1 LVEQQTSEQ
10 VVAVLAHELG
20 HWSLGHTTKLIGISS
35 AHTFYM
41 FSLFSAFQHNSQMFA
56 EFGFHKE
63 LPVMIGFFLFSEVLG
78 PTECVI
84 QLLMNITT
92 RAFEYQADNFALKL
106 GYKAELAQALI
117 KLQIK
122 NLSSMDA
129 DYLYSSYHYSHP
141 ILTERLRAIDWKGDE
156 KVAEKAKDSPAPAA
170 ASGREL

>member
-1 LVEQQTSEQ
+1 MLTHI
-10 VVAVLAHELG
+10 L
-20 HWSLGHTTKLIGISS
+20 T
-35 AHTFYM
+35 
-41 FSLFSAFQHNSQMFA
+41 
-56 EFGFHKE
+56 
-63 LPVMIGFFLFSEVLG
+63 
-78 PTECVI
+78 
-84 QLLMNITT
+84 
-92 RAFEYQADNFALKL
+92 DNFALKL

-156 KVAEKAKDSPAPAA
+156 KVAVKAKDSTEPAA

>member
-1 LVEQQTSEQ
+1 
-10 VVAVLAHELG
+10 
-20 HWSLGHTTKLIGISS
+20 
-35 AHTFYM
+35 
-41 FSLFSAFQHNSQMFA
+41 
-56 EFGFHKE
+56 
-63 LPVMIGFFLFSEVLG
+63 
-78 PTECVI
+78 
-84 QLLMNITT
+84 LLTHLL
-92 RAFEYQADNFALKL
+92 ADNFALKL

-156 KVAEKAKDSPAPAA
+156 KVAEKAKDSTGSAV